1 MKLATS
7 IIAGLAFM
15 LSTQLFAEG
24 DGKKGK
30 GDMRAKILEK
40 FDTNN
45 DGQLDETEKEALKKA
60 MAERRASGEGK
71 GDRAGRE
78 DMHKKMLEKFDTNKD
93 GKLDETEREALKKAM
108 AERRASGEG
117 KGDRAKKGKRDG
129 VEKEGGVEPVRP

>member
-71 GDRAGRE
+71 GDRA
-78 DMHKKMLEKFDTNKD
+78 
-93 GKLDETEREALKKAM
+93 
-108 AERRASGEG
+108 
-117 KGDRAKKGKRDG
+117 KKGKRDG